1 MHSVVDTV
9 TRILSENRMTTTIEE
24 TEQARNQIRAIEEGT
39 ESIGV
44 LTRELREGTI
54 TMGELKVIFERGGGF
69 YRRELELRTDLM
81 AQTRV
86 RVERDFDRMDELV
99 VNSARLMAEL
109 LEAGLEINT
118 IVFRNPIG
126 DIVARIVNNGPGED
140 RIELLDPE
148 TQEKV
153 LLKDLNLS
161 KPDDPKNR
169 FDREGLWP
177 SPELTGFLNRG
188 KINEPGAVADPRS

>member
-1 MHSVVDTV
+1 
-9 TRILSENRMTTTIEE
+9 MTTTIEE